1 MKFFKK
7 LSLGAVVLA
16 PLPLFVACQNQETNF
31 KTLYVALESSEVT
44 DEKVYGEF
52 KEYFSKE
59 LKEAGYDVVFKSNST
74 LDKTSTIAALKKG
87 GQNADGV
94 DFAFVAAGALKN
106 NLDKLDVRVQ
116 TLTNTF
122 LGDTQEGYYT
132 DGTLENDYLR
142 KVAKIESDKFNEKPF
157 AQWTNFNGVIH
168 TDQYQSPTEKVRF
181 QRGMIWISGDDATRA
196 AIKKAWNDKDWEK
209 FRSFGIVHGDP
220 DSGSKYLLP
229 QNLLKLHF
237 NKEGNA
243 FTTLG
248 KELADHSRD
257 FTNGSIKDWQT
268 KHSDKKILFDN
279 QGSFGYTSVKK
290 ADRYTPKIEGEK
302 LEILTLT
309 NPLPYNLGVF
319 NKRVPK
325 KVQDA
330 VAKAFVKMMEA
341 NKNTWGD
348 YQGFNGYS
356 IVEDNAKSVLEMYE
370 RSSK

>member
-16 PLPLFVACQNQETNF
+16 PLPLFVACQKEEVKNSQI
-31 KTLYVALESSEVT
+31 LYVALESSEVPQ
-44 DEKVYGEF
+44 EIYAEF
-52 KEYFSKE
+52 KKYLSEE
-59 LKEAGYDVVFKSNST
+59 LDKSWYKVEFKANST

-87 GQNADGV
+87 GENADGI

-106 NLDKLDVRVQ
+106 NLDNLDVKVQ

-122 LGDTQEGYYT
+122 LGDTEEGYYS

-142 KVAKIESDKFNEKPF
+142 KIAKIESDKFNEKPF
-157 AQWTNFNGVIH
+157 AQWTNFDGVIH
-168 TDQYQSPTEKVRF
+168 TDQYQNPTERVRF

-196 AIKKAWNDKDWEK
+196 AIKKAWDDKDWAK

-243 FTTLG
+243 FTTLA
-248 KELADHSRD
+248 KELADHSSD

-279 QGSFGYTSVKK
+279 QGSFGWTSVKK
-290 ADRYTPKIEGEK
+290 ADRYTPKIQGEK

-325 KVQDA
+325 ALQDA
-330 VAKAFVKMMEA
+330 VARAFVKMMEE
-341 NKNTWGD
+341 NKNNWGN